1 MPRFPTNF
9 VDDLKAHADILQVI
23 HGVVPLKKSGS
34 TYKGLCPFHK
44 EKTPSF
50 HVNPDKGFFHCFGCA
65 TGGDVVKFV
74 ELYDK
79 LSFPEAVRALAQR
92 FGMTVPESDDP
103 ERDRQLTIE
112 REALVKLHE
121 IAKDYYC
128 YQLESK
134 SGTQAREYLDR

>member
-23 HGVVPLKKSGS
+23 HDVVPLKKSGS

-103 ERDRQLTIE
+103 EQDRRITIE

-121 IAKDYYC
+121 IAKEDRPFV
-128 YQLESK
+128 SK
-134 SGTQAREYLDR
+134 YFRPRSTLLK